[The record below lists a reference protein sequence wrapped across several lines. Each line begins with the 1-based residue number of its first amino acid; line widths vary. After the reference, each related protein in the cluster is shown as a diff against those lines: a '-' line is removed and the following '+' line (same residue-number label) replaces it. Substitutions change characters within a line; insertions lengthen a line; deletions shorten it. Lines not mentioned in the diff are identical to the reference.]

1 MSSPLLALFVRSL
14 REDSRVKLTY
24 LARSGL
30 VVIILL
36 FLFTVQSSMGWAN
49 APGLQFFGIVIAIDL
64 CFVILAGVSY
74 FAAAISEEKEEQ
86 TLGLLRMTNL
96 NPLSILL
103 GKSTSRLCAAI
114 LLFAAQIPFTLLA
127 ITLGGISLPQI
138 FAAYL
143 AVAAFL
149 VLVSNLALLGSVIF
163 RRTGTAGVFTGVALF
178 FFFMIVPVA
187 GWLALLPQRLGLL
200 TSAAGWVLTL
210 NAVGKFA
217 LDASP
222 FAQLDDIFRTGFR
235 ESAFSFQV
243 WSNLALGTVFFLLAW
258 ALFETFCR
266 EQKESAPSRT
276 GAARAVGR
284 RRAFSPGRPGR
295 RALAWKDFYFG
306 SYFCSGGKF
315 WLAIK
320 LLVYAVPLVIAL
332 LWPPQ
337 LGGRMTWQH
346 FGHFMFWLML
356 AFMAVELA
364 FVAASILRV
373 ERQGQTLSSLAML
386 PQGLRRVA
394 YEKFLGALPSL
405 GAAALYF
412 VASLPLVWP
421 SIRWVWHEFR
431 SSNSEHHSTI
441 IAGIIFAGAQYLFF
455 LHLAANFSLRVK
467 RGALPLAIGTHFLLA
482 MLVGIGASSLRGG
495 DEVIYPMFVFTLIAI
510 GFLHVNTGHRLA
522 ALAAED

>member
-1 MSSPLLALFVRSL
+1 MSTPLLALFVRSL

-30 VVIILL
+30 VIIILL
-36 FLFTVQSSMGWAN
+36 FLFSVQSSMGWAN
-49 APGLQFFGIVIAIDL
+49 APGREFFETVIVIDL

-74 FAAAISEEKEEQ
+74 FAAAISEEKEEM

-96 NPLSILL
+96 DPLSILL
-103 GKSTSRLCAAI
+103 GKSTSRLCAAV

-163 RRTGTAGVFTGVALF
+163 RRTSTAGVFTGVALF
-178 FFFMIVPVA
+178 FFFALVPVA
-187 GWLALLPQRLGLL
+187 GWLALLPQRFGML
-200 TSAAGWVLTL
+200 TSAAGWVLAL
-210 NAVGKFA
+210 NAVGKLA
-217 LDASP
+217 LAASP
-222 FAQLDDIFRTGFR
+222 FAQIDDIFRTGFR

-243 WSNLALGTVFFLLAW
+243 WSNLAFGAVFFLLAW

-266 EQKESAPSRT
+266 EQKESAPSRG
-276 GAARAVGR
+276 GAARANGNR
-284 RRAFSPGRPGR
+284 RRAFSPGRPWR
-295 RALAWKDFYFG
+295 RALAWKDFYFFG
-306 SYFCSGGKF
+306 GGKF

-320 LLVYAVPLVIAL
+320 LLVYAAPLIVAL

-337 LGGRMTWQH
+337 LGGRMTWEH
-346 FGHFMFWLML
+346 FGGFMFWLML
-356 AFMAVELA
+356 AFMAVEWA
-364 FVAASILRV
+364 FIAASILRI

-405 GAAALYF
+405 GAAAIYF
-412 VASLPLVWP
+412 VASLPLVSP
-421 SIRWVWHEFR
+421 TIREIWSEFR
-431 SSNSEHHSTI
+431 WQEKRHWLGV
-441 IAGIIFAGAQYLFF
+441 AGVIFAGTQYLFF
-455 LHLAANFSLRVK
+455 LHLTANLSLRVK

-482 MLVGIGASSLRGG
+482 MFAGISASNLFNDEESIYGFIFLTLV
-495 DEVIYPMFVFTLIAI
+495 AI
-510 GFLHVNTGHRLA
+510 GFLHVNTGQRLA
-522 ALAAED
+522 EVAAED